1 MDSTTL
7 TMPRGR
13 RMFEVGP
20 VRLVR
25 AGPLRTTSPE
35 VREACQV
42 CQRLLEPGD
51 YWVEFRIGPGQ
62 DPHEQVLATEG
73 RKYAAVT
80 LLCHWACVTGE
91 TD

>member
-1 MDSTTL
+1 MDSTL

-13 RMFEVGP
+13 RTFELRP

-42 CQRLLEPGD
+42 CQRPLEAGD
-51 YWVEFRIGPGQ
+51 YWVEFPIGPGQ
-62 DPHEQVLATEG
+62 DLHEQVLATEG
-73 RKYAAVT
+73 LKF
-80 LLCHWACVTGE
+80 LKE
-91 TD
+91 MI